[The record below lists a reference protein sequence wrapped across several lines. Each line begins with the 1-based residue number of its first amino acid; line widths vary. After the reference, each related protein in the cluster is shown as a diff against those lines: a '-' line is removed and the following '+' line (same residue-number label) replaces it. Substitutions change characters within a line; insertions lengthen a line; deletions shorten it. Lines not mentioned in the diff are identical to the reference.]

1 MVNFY
6 LKLNRDQRAFFWLA
20 LLAVVVYLALMPLY
34 FFGLDK
40 GYQYPNG
47 WLLGSAVELFA
58 YFTLIKTTNAIT
70 KDPANRKMS
79 LIVLGSLLRPLLYVI
94 VLAIGGICTFK
105 SEWLGGFDMFSFW
118 TSFAALL
125 PMPLVVLIIHFISI
139 KGPKTDQKESKQ

>member
-6 LKLNRDQRAFFWLA
+6 LKLNRDQRAFFWLIV
-20 LLAVVVYLALMPLY
+20 LAAVIYLALMPLY

-47 WLLGSAVELFA
+47 WLLGSLAELFA

-70 KDPANRKMS
+70 KDPANRKMP
-79 LIVLGSLLRPLLYVI
+79 LIVLGGLLRPALYVV
-94 VLAIGGICTFK
+94 VLAISGICTFK
-105 SEWLGGFDMFSFW
+105 AEWLGGFDMFSFW

-125 PMPLVVLIIHFISI
+125 PMPIVVLITHLLST
-139 KGPKTDQKESKQ
+139 KNSKTIQKEGKQ